1 MPLMGALYVG
11 ASGLQ
16 TSQNA
21 LNTTAHNLANID
33 TTGYTRQQVLQGN
46 RHLDNIGES
55 YNNKLQVGL
64 GVAYTDVRAVRDEF
78 LDLQYR
84 KESGRSAYYSTNYE
98 VIQEINTLFGET
110 EGAEFQTSLQNLR
123 DALENLAKSPS
134 DGTVQAAL
142 VNTAS
147 QFLDRAN
154 AVYTDLS
161 TYQQNLNQQIID
173 KVDKINEYANQIAEL
188 NYKISSYEVAGI
200 ESPNDMRDARDQLL
214 DELSSYGRID
224 YKEDLQGRVEVYFE
238 GVNLVKH
245 SDTNPMAAVVLEG
258 DEATRFVTP
267 VWSMYDNQ
275 KVFNTSQAINADI
288 GSDSGS
294 LKALYFTRGYK
305 NGTWRDVQE
314 GVYSGDKANYNG
326 GKITEDLKDKDG
338 NVIEQAQ
345 DHTSKYGTYDEFVGP
360 AGFSISE
367 IQAEFDDLIH
377 NIVTAINDLL
387 TENNSNGSP
396 ELFQRTTIHKID
408 SNSGELVLVTS
419 DQYKDFMNDS
429 SRIGKTCEWIEDM
442 EKDDLSTYTTANIM
456 INKDLLR
463 QPSLLSDVGNGGF
476 VKDDMT
482 TDYEKAKKL
491 ADLFST
497 DKTNLN
503 PDTITELTYE
513 NFYIDLVNQYADRGN
528 TNKSLAESQEASVL
542 AIENGRQQVVG
553 VSDNEEMTKLIRFQ
567 NAYNAS
573 SRYINTVNSMLDTL
587 LTSLT

>member
-258 DEATRFVTP
+258 DEATGFVTP

-314 GVYSGDKANYNG
+314 ESYTTGQLV
-326 GKITEDLKDKDG
+326 DG
-338 NVIEQAQ
+338 STNI
-345 DHTSKYGTYDEFVGP
+345 HKSKYDSYDKFVGP

-367 IQAEFDDLIH
+367 VQAEFDDLIH
-377 NIVTAINDLL
+377 NIVTAVNDLL
-387 TENNSNGSP
+387 TENNTNGSP
-396 ELFQRTTIHKID
+396 ELFQRMTIHEKNGAD
-408 SNSGELVLVTS
+408 LELVTS
-419 DQYKDFMNDS
+419 DQYETFMNNHN
-429 SRIGKTCEWIEDM
+429 GETCEQMEDIE
-442 EKDDLSTYTTANIM
+442 EDDLATYTTANLM

-587 LTSLT
+587 LNSLT

>member
-46 RHLDNIGES
+46 RHLDQIGES

-78 LDLQYR
+78 LDMQYR

-123 DALENLAKSPS
+123 DAFENLAKSPS

-154 AVYTDLS
+154 AVYTDLA

-214 DELSSYGRID
+214 DELSAYGRID

-258 DEATRFVTP
+258 DEATGFVTP

-275 KVFNTSQAINADI
+275 KVFNLSQAINADI

-314 GVYSGDKANYNG
+314 ETY
-326 GKITEDLKDKDG
+326 KDG
-338 NVIEQAQ
+338 KLIV
-345 DHTSKYGTYDEFVGP
+345 DHDANGNPIYGSEDHKSKKYGSYDEFVGP

-387 TENNSNGSP
+387 TENNTNGSP
-396 ELFQRTTIHKID
+396 ELFQRVTIHQKN
-408 SNSGELVLVTS
+408 SSGELELVNS
-419 DQYKDFMNDS
+419 DQYENFMDDP
-429 SRIGKTCEWIEDM
+429 SRIGKTCEWIEDI
-442 EKDDLSTYTTANIM
+442 EEDDLATYTTANLM

-463 QPSLLSDVGNGGF
+463 QPSLLSNGF
-476 VKDDMT
+476 IRPDQT
-482 TDYEKAKKL
+482 TDYETAKKL
-491 ADLFST
+491 ADLFTT

-513 NFYIDLVNQYADRGN
+513 NFYIDLVNQYADRGS

-587 LTSLT
+587 LNSLT